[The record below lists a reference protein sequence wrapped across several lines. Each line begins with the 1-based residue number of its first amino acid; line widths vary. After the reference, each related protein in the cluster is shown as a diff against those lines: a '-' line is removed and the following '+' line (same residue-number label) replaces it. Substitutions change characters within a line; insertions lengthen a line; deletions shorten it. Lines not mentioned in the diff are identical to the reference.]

1 MHGFEEEQISPM
13 YTEENHPLTN
23 VRASKMRL
31 ALYVL
36 LACFVVLCILASS
49 VKVPNYLQF
58 SLEMKGGG
66 NERTF
71 QYNYPVR
78 IVERYGLLGDSI
90 QKGDSLLL
98 LHSPDL
104 VLELN
109 ELLHLEREVKLF
121 ETYTRRYL
129 KTEIEKRKLK
139 LTLQKRKVE
148 KRLMTYP
155 TRDTAILVLLKN
167 GDFALQQAEVEYL
180 RQEKLFDEGVLTQA
194 EIEKAGLNFANEKI
208 RLHELKN
215 QLSERKLEDYD
226 QLIDMKIEEYEM
238 EQSVLLLQQELLTK
252 EFHVHEKYNR
262 KKISISTLGHFVSR
276 GDNVVLIANSSAN
289 LCYMSHVSNWVKNE
303 PLLKLC
309 VNEDSVYGVIAVQGS
324 KVGKLKVGQRVKII
338 LDSYSVYKWGV
349 AEGILQ
355 RISARP
361 DQNGFFVGEIKIEKA
376 NRLEGKIANGLKGIV
391 NIEVESRTLWG
402 YMMKSIV
409 EKLSR

>member
-13 YTEENHPLTN
+13 YMEENHPLTN
-23 VRASKMRL
+23 VRTSKMRL

-36 LACFVVLCILASS
+36 LACFIVLCILASS
-49 VKVPNYLQF
+49 VKIPNYLQF
-58 SLEMKGGG
+58 SLEIKGGG

-78 IVERYGLLGDSI
+78 IVERYGQLGDSV
-90 QKGDSLLL
+90 QLGDSLLL
-98 LHSPDL
+98 LDSPDL

-109 ELLHLEREVKLF
+109 EFLHLEREVKLF

-129 KTEIEKRKLK
+129 KTEIGKKKLK
-139 LTLQKRKVE
+139 LTLQKRKVK

-167 GDFALQQAEVEYL
+167 GNFALQQTETEYF
-180 RQEKLFDEGVLTQA
+180 RQKKLFDEGVLTQT
-194 EIEKAGLNFANEKI
+194 EIERAGLNFANEKI

-215 QLSERKLEDYD
+215 QLNERKLEDYD
-226 QLIDMKIEEYEM
+226 QLIDMKIEEYQM
-238 EQSVLLLQQELLTK
+238 EQNVLLLQQELLTK
-252 EFHVHEKYNR
+252 EFDVYEKYNR
-262 KKISISTLGHFVSR
+262 KKVLIAVLGHFVSR
-276 GDNVVLIANSSAN
+276 GNNVVLYANSSAN
-289 LCYMSHVSNWVKNE
+289 LCYLNYVSDWVTNK

-309 VNEDSVYGVIAVQGS
+309 VKEDSVYGIIAVPGS
-324 KVGKLKVGQRVKII
+324 RIGKLKEGQRVKII

-349 AEGILQ
+349 AEGVLQ
-355 RISARP
+355 RVSARP

-376 NRLEGKIANGLKGIV
+376 NHLKGKIANGLKGIV
-391 NIEVESRTLWG
+391 NIEVESRTLLG
-402 YMMKSIV
+402 YMLKSIM